1 MTAPAGRIVT
11 HGPSDSGKIA
21 LTFDDGPSHCT
32 EQLLELLEQ
41 QGLRAT
47 FFMVGSQLELLPE
60 VARRVRDAGH
70 EVGVHSMRHLDHA
83 EIEREQAVADVVEGA
98 DAIER
103 QLGVPVRLFRA
114 PYGHFVPGTLT
125 EAKRRGWTCV
135 HWSAWGVDWQAG
147 ESAQSIADRVI
158 ADLAPGAIVLLHDG
172 RREKEVD
179 CQRMLE
185 ALGLVLAE
193 AKRRGL
199 EPVTVGELLAA

>member
-1 MTAPAGRIVT
+1 VTAPAGRIVT
-11 HGPSDSGKIA
+11 HGPSDSGEIA
-21 LTFDDGPSHCT
+21 LTFDDGPSYCT
-32 EQLLELLEQ
+32 EQLLELLEH

-83 EIEREQAVADVVEGA
+83 VIEREQAVADVVEGA

-103 QLGVPVRLFRA
+103 QLDVSVRLFRA
-114 PYGHFVPGTLT
+114 PYGRFVPGTLT

-199 EPVTVGELLAA
+199 EPVTVGELLG

>member
-11 HGPSDSGKIA
+11 HGPSDSGEIA

-103 QLGVPVRLFRA
+103 RLGVPVRLFRA

-125 EAKRRGWTCV
+125 EAERRGWTCV